1 VKVGLDF
8 FDASINRT
16 AAWIVGTRNM
26 QKALLIALL
35 EPIVSMQEYQ
45 NAGNFTDLLCMHES
59 IKTLDWGAVWNEFLK
74 REQVLDDFSILEA
87 VHTYEKEILDKR
99 V

>member
-1 VKVGLDF
+1 
-8 FDASINRT
+8 
-16 AAWIVGTRNM
+16 
-26 QKALLIALL
+26 
-35 EPIVSMQEYQ
+35 
-45 NAGNFTDLLCMHES
+45 MHES